1 MKITCNKCND
11 TLNTEELKQG
21 IMYHCSCNTVSI
33 DILSND
39 RVRILAESDKDF
51 TLDKCY
57 TINGE
62 LHERKDDTR
71 NNIPAK
77 TKSTN
82 RRHDSNR
89 NVNEDTKR

>member
-51 TLDKCY
+51 TLDQDY
-57 TINGE
+57 DINGE

-71 NNIPAK
+71 NNIPVK

-82 RRHDSNR
+82 RRHDSDR
-89 NVNEDTKR
+89 NVNEDIKR

>member
-11 TLNTEELKQG
+11 ILNTEELKQG

-51 TLDKCY
+51 TLDQDY
-57 TINGE
+57 AINGE
-62 LHERKDDTR
+62 FYERKKDTG
-71 NNIPAK
+71 NNKHVK
-77 TKSTN
+77 TKSNN
-82 RRHDSNR
+82 RRHASNTGF
-89 NVNEDTKR
+89 NEDTKR

>member
-21 IMYHCSCNTVSI
+21 IMYHCSCHAVSI
-33 DILSND
+33 DILNDD

-51 TLDKCY
+51 TLDKDY

-62 LHERKDDTR
+62 LYERKEDTG
-71 NNIPAK
+71 NNKYVK
-77 TKSTN
+77 TKSSN
-82 RRHDSNR
+82 RRYASNTR
-89 NVNEDTKR
+89 LNKDTKR